1 MKFAHLADAHLGY
14 EQYHLPFRAE
24 DFAKSFKSAV
34 ESVVEQDVDIVIIS
48 GDLFH
53 RSNPNPKTIKQA
65 IEILNLLRR
74 ENIPVF
80 AIEGNHDKTIK
91 DVSIYDLLESLGL
104 LFKLGLRK
112 KFVKSDFLKS
122 KTFGNYS
129 LVYANYDGLTIFGD
143 THRSSHQ
150 FKLLMEDRYLPD
162 CDIVVLHMS
171 VKEVV
176 DFEIRDDYVTLKDL
190 PKAKYYALGH
200 IHIPILKNISDSLF
214 VYPGCPERFD
224 AREYSLKIDY
234 FDELVV
240 SEGYEKGFFIVK
252 NFKPKFV
259 KIDCRDLILANLSV
273 KDQKDALSKIKEIL
287 DFLNTESLLIL
298 RIYGERTIN
307 VEEIRAILER
317 NVKNLRISFEKISKE
332 RKVEV
337 KKINEV
343 FSEFELSLI
352 EYLKRSDFESIID
365 IVQDFVEREFGLR
378 KREKKVGTLLDFL
391 EG

>member
-200 IHIPILKNISDSLF
+200 IHIPISKSISDSLF

-240 SEGYEKGFFIVK
+240 SEGYEKGFFIIK
-252 NFKPKFV
+252 NFKPKFM

>member
-200 IHIPILKNISDSLF
+200 IHIPISKNISDSLF